1 MDERAIVYRDW
12 ILNQSVISC
21 SITQNEKG
29 DLDISSNEAKGYINF
44 YEINDF
50 LIVEMRLERLEDG
63 EPAFFLHFEL
73 EDLDRAKE
81 LFFEMAQ
88 TIEGL
93 QKRENVHVLLCC
105 SCGITTTFFS
115 NKLNECAQAQGLN
128 YDFCAKPLVD
138 AQREGSSYAAV
149 LLAPQVGHQRKQV
162 ADLMP
167 GTPVLEL
174 PARIFGAYDA
184 PAALALV
191 REVLEGAR
199 EAAASDLRMA
209 REYDNT
215 KRILAVSFIWRED
228 EPTLSYSVFD
238 HGKKVDGGMAVYRHF
253 DVQDLI
259 DLAPM
264 LRVKGWDIESFD
276 AVGVALPV
284 RIDGS
289 KAIYWIK
296 GERMELDVSA
306 MLQKR
311 WNVPVY
317 VDNISTAAAAGCYVS
332 QDKWDYVG
340 IHAQM
345 VGIADCNE
353 GFVQNGLPMYG
364 YRGFMG
370 NLGYLAK
377 SFPLSMDLAEAAW
390 RYDGIREL
398 VAYYIAVASCTI
410 APEVMYVWC
419 DLIPD
424 MDELREEILKLI
436 PEEGIPELVAIAN
449 FDDYIIP
456 GEIALCL
463 QRLAQ
468 KG

>member
-1 MDERAIVYRDW
+1 
-12 ILNQSVISC
+12 
-21 SITQNEKG
+21 
-29 DLDISSNEAKGYINF
+29 
-44 YEINDF
+44 
-50 LIVEMRLERLEDG
+50 
-63 EPAFFLHFEL
+63 
-73 EDLDRAKE
+73 
-81 LFFEMAQ
+81 
-88 TIEGL
+88 
-93 QKRENVHVLLCC
+93 
-105 SCGITTTFFS
+105 
-115 NKLNECAQAQGLN
+115 
-128 YDFCAKPLVD
+128 
-138 AQREGSSYAAV
+138 
-149 LLAPQVGHQRKQV
+149 
-162 ADLMP
+162 
-167 GTPVLEL
+167 
-174 PARIFGAYDA
+174 
-184 PAALALV
+184 
-191 REVLEGAR
+191 
-199 EAAASDLRMA
+199 MA

-228 EPTLSYSVFD
+228 EPTLSYCVFD
-238 HGKKVDGGMAVYRHF
+238 HGKKVDGGMAVYRRL

-264 LRVKGWDIESFD
+264 LRVKGWDIEKFD

-284 RIDGS
+284 RIDGT

-296 GERMELDVSA
+296 GDRMELDVSA

-340 IHAQM
+340 IHAQT

-353 GFVQNGLPMYG
+353 GFVQHGLPMYG

-370 NLGYLAK
+370 SLGYLAK

-424 MDELREEILKLI
+424 MDELREEIRKLI
-436 PEEGIPELVAIAN
+436 PEEVIPELVAIAN